1 MSQNRM
7 EERHKVIKKKK
18 LEENNSSSLSS
29 SSDFDEESRHSL
41 LVESESSCN
50 KVSNYNN
57 LVRHMIIMNYF
68 MPFMSYTLNLK
79 N

>member
-7 EERHKVIKKKK
+7 EEGHKVIQEKK
-18 LEENNSSSLSS
+18 LKENNSSSLSS
-29 SSDFDEESRHSL
+29 SSDFDEEFNHSL

-50 KVSNYNN
+50 KVSNSNN
-57 LVRHMIIMNYF
+57 LVRHMIMMNYF